1 MHANTLEVNGF
12 SITVRVTQII
22 PPMNF
27 AKYEAKVTR
36 IFDQD
41 SKKDIRLTPDNC
53 KSAWGKTADLAYDKV
68 RIHIGTWAK
77 AQRHLGRRWS
87 A

>member
-1 MHANTLEVNGF
+1 MHANTLQVNGF
-12 SITVRVTQII
+12 SVTVRVTQII

-41 SKKDIRLTPDNC
+41 SKKDLRLTSDNC
-53 KSAWGKTADLAYDKV
+53 KLAWGKTADQAYDKV
-68 RIHIGTWAK
+68 RAHIGAWTK
-77 AQRHLGRRWS
+77 AQRLLGRR
-87 A
+87 